1 MALSLNNT
9 GNSTQ
14 NNQKVTSN
22 QPGIQLE
29 GSLYQNVKEDLG
41 AIGAGITTLIGGI
54 FGYDKEARQGLID
67 TFNMFASDTNAL
79 KNLGDAMLSTYN
91 LSVDDIGKMPLGE
104 MTANVIEGAWKHPV
118 TAFLDVA
125 SIASGLGLKLP
136 KSLKNKMPMLDEQ
149 DTRIRLA
156 EEVTK
161 DNVRT
166 NNIGLGFL
174 TQVDNIYKKYN
185 PGDIAKAMQ
194 AIETVG
200 FKNAPSNLKP
210 IMNELSKANDTYKQF
225 VSGLGAELLDDVD
238 FATAEFIA
246 KEYRV
251 PFEEVLKS
259 SKLRNTNLWK
269 DTKEFVIDNDIR
281 PLFHLKPKNVGVF
294 SGEEFKDLQSD
305 IFKRTFG
312 TTSYIDAAQ
321 DMDKK
326 AYEFVMKAI
335 RAKTLNTAEDLN
347 TKIRDYNKAN
357 NTKVK
362 ELDLSDKAFNNKVL
376 NELNSELKKTMLGAG
391 TYLGA
396 NIITTTLSILNNFD
410 LNAIRKT
417 FKNLPKFRLVELSE
431 AETPLL
437 KYISKV
443 NNFFYRPVASIDK
456 YLENIGSLY
465 IENIGLDKAELLQ
478 SIVPSKVTATNNL
491 QAAVKSLIPFG
502 NYPLAAMKEVA
513 AHVRK
518 RPIRSLIYNQL
529 PKIGEQVNEE
539 IQANTPGLTKVDRT
553 KAIRLDEDGQ
563 LIQRNTVVTPIQAAN
578 MFLLGQQGDAI
589 QIPIMNFLNKL
600 ISGKGDP
607 NIFEVNGRTYKV
619 DKGTIKTSQG
629 EFSLI
634 PSLSYIGRNI
644 LTPVQFYNQV
654 LVPLLSDKYY
664 KDDTM
669 LFNKLIDDSQYATL
683 STQAQRRI
691 TDKAKE
697 KLGKRVLGTYEYDYY
712 KPFVSPT
719 DYKKVRRKEIMMK
732 HLRDL

>member
-14 NNQKVTSN
+14 NNQSSTSN

-54 FGYDKEARQGLID
+54 FGYDKEARQGLTD

-79 KNLGDAMLSTYN
+79 KNLGDAILSTYN

-104 MTANVIEGAWKHPV
+104 MTANVIEGAWKHPI
-118 TAFLDVA
+118 TALLDVT

-136 KSLKNKMPMLDEQ
+136 KSLKNKMSTIDDM
-149 DTRIRLA
+149 DTRVRLA
-156 EEVTK
+156 EDLTK
-161 DNVRT
+161 E
-166 NNIGLGFL
+166 NILQGNLGNKFAS
-174 TQVDNIYKKYN
+174 QIKDIASKYN
-185 PGDIAKAMQ
+185 PKEIAAAMQ

-200 FKNAPSNLKP
+200 FKNAPANLKP
-210 IMNELSKANDTYKQF
+210 IMDELSKANDTYKQF
-225 VSGLGAELLDDVD
+225 VELSGAKIFDDID
-238 FATAEFIA
+238 FAA
-246 KEYRV
+246 KELIAREYNI
-251 PFEEVLKS
+251 PFEELNKS
-259 SKLRNTNLWK
+259 KNLTNTQLYK
-269 DTKEFVIDNDIR
+269 DTVKYVQENDVR
-281 PLFHLKPKNVGVF
+281 PLFHLEPIVKADFAYGDELK
-294 SGEEFKDLQSD
+294 SSL
-305 IFKRTFG
+305 FKRTFG
-312 TTSYIDAAQ
+312 SIDYDDAVIDLA
-321 DMDKK
+321 KK
-326 AYEFVMKAI
+326 ASDFVDKAI
-335 RAKTLNTAEDLN
+335 QARVVRTPKNLNA
-347 TKIRDYNKAN
+347 KIRDYNKAN

-362 ELDLSDKAFNNKVL
+362 ELDVSSSAFNNRFL

-443 NNFFYRPVASIDK
+443 NNFFYRPVASIDR
-456 YLENIGSLY
+456 YLENIGALY
-465 IENIGLDKAELLQ
+465 IENIGLDKADLLQ
-478 SIVPSKVTATNNL
+478 SIVPSKVTATNEL
-491 QAAVKSLIPFG
+491 QSAIKSLIPFG
-502 NYPLAAMKEVA
+502 NYPLAAVKEVA
-513 AHVRK
+513 AHVQK
-518 RPIRSLIYNQL
+518 RPIRSLIYNQI

-539 IQANTPGLTKVDRT
+539 VQANTPGLTKVDRT

-607 NIFEVNGRTYKV
+607 SIFEVNGRTYKV

-683 STQAQRRI
+683 GTQAQRKI
-691 TDKAKE
+691 TDKARE

-719 DYKKVRRKEIMMK
+719 DYRKVRRKESMMRR
-732 HLRDL
+732 LRDL